1 MSNGFLKR
9 EPHTA
14 LKSAMGRPAMG
25 VPKTPAVHNASTS
38 RLHLPPHQQILT
50 KTGEIKI
57 PTTVTKMNT
66 VSEQEPQ
73 QVTKQQVVRIRVN
86 LIQLLS
92 ANLREQ
98 AQ

>member
-50 KTGEIKI
+50 KTGEIRNWEI
-57 PTTVTKMNT
+57 DLADCTMHLGLTICNR
-66 VSEQEPQ
+66 Q
-73 QVTKQQVVRIRVN
+73 
-86 LIQLLS
+86 
-92 ANLREQ
+92 
-98 AQ
+98 